1 MGDEWMGDDDDLL
14 LLRRVVCRSVGPF
27 VIPVAGRGGRA
38 GVQDDVPAVSRRGR
52 ESEPRVH
59 RACRRGTWLVAE
71 ALGLPPDG
79 LAHFY
84 GPRDERTQHRSKVGA
99 PRAQSCPCP
108 CDEDPLPIYARAAR
122 EP

>member
-1 MGDEWMGDDDDLL
+1 MPGFKTTY
-14 LLRRVVCRSVGPF
+14 LRYLDAVVSLSHEFTG
-27 VIPVAGRGGRA
+27 
-38 GVQDDVPAVSRRGR
+38 
-52 ESEPRVH
+52 
-59 RACRRGTWLVAE
+59 LVAE

-99 PRAQSCPCP
+99 PRAQSCPSP